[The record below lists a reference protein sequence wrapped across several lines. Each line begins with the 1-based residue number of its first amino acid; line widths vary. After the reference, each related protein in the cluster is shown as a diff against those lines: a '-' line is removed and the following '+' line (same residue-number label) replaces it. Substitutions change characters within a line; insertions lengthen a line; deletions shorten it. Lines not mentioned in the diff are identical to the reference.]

1 MDKSGPGERVMVV
14 DDSWYMRVLIR
25 DILEQG
31 GIEMVAVER
40 ADEALEVFSSER
52 PDAVLVDVVLPGGDG
67 LTLARQM
74 GELAPEIP
82 VIVVSGY
89 TDYLSRRR
97 AMQSGA
103 VGFVEKPFGPA
114 ELLAAVEAALSVSRE
129 RARQLLS
136 A

>member
-1 MDKSGPGERVMVV
+1 MESTDLRERVMVV

-25 DILEQG
+25 DILDHG

-40 ADEALEVFSSER
+40 AEDALAVFETER

-67 LTLARQM
+67 LTLAQQM
-74 GELAPEIP
+74 TQRAPEVP

-97 AMQSGA
+97 ATQAGA
-103 VGFVEKPFGPA
+103 VAFVEKPFGPA
-114 ELLAAVEAALSVSRE
+114 ELLAAVEGALSQSRE